1 MQVGAGGLAAVAQRE
16 NVATVPHHVVAADLC
31 DLIAGAAAGRAAGE
45 QRARRRASVRDCAQG
60 LRKAELGEQ
69 PLVWLVGEQGVER
82 RGAGRVRAVG
92 LVGGVRVAARNRP
105 RVELPD
111 GVDELGAAAETD
123 LKSIMYSGYG
133 DKTVLHAASSAQYY
147 TYYE

>member
-1 MQVGAGGLAAVAQRE
+1 M
-16 NVATVPHHVVAADLC
+16 
-31 DLIAGAAAGRAAGE
+31 
-45 QRARRRASVRDCAQG
+45 RDCTQG
-60 LRKAELGEQ
+60 VRKAELGEQ

-147 TYYE
+147 KHLPRGRVQLLVCDLLIRSPASCTGQLG